1 MLNQDYKIFTH
12 ILAKR
17 IEGLL
22 PQIISLD
29 QTGFIRQ
36 RQTQDNI
43 RRTLH
48 VVSHIIEQD
57 LEAVLVG
64 LDAEKAFD
72 CVNWSFLFR
81 VLDEFGFHN
90 SFIKTIEALY
100 DNPRAR
106 LKINGVV

>member
-1 MLNQDYKIFTH
+1 MTSDQHVLNQDYKIFTH

-22 PQIISLD
+22 VKIICLD

-48 VVSHIIEQD
+48 VISHITKCN

-72 CVNWSFLFR
+72 CVNWSFLYR
-81 VLDEFGFHN
+81 VLDAFGFHN
-90 SFIKTIEALY
+90 TTYLY
-100 DNPRAR
+100 
-106 LKINGVV
+106 